1 MNEFKLRERSVSEQ
15 RRLQE
20 LLMVD
25 EVKSYMLKYRDD
37 KHYLNANAH
46 EIAMV
51 ICTEFNVS
59 FHDVLQNH
67 SINQHPKNYQVICII
82 VVELMLNTMSKPRD
96 MRYMFVKWLK
106 AANKYKPNM
115 SFPILNGIQYYITKR
130 FIKPDNKF
138 VDMAEKAEKLMIKR
152 HGAKLKGREIPEE
165 LMRALKHA

>member
-20 LLMVD
+20 LLMAD
-25 EVKSYMLKYRDD
+25 EVKSYMLKFRDD

-51 ICTEFNVS
+51 ICMEFNVP
-59 FHDVLQNH
+59 FHDVLENH
-67 SINQHPKNYQVICII
+67 SMNQHPKNYQVISII
-82 VVELMLNTMSKPRD
+82 IVELMLNTMSKPYNIRS
-96 MRYMFVKWLK
+96 MLVEWLK
-106 AANKYKPNM
+106 AAGKHRYRM
-115 SFPILNGIQYYITKR
+115 TFPIEQAIRHYITSR

-152 HGAKLKGREIPEE
+152 PGATLKGREIPEE
-165 LMRALKHA
+165 LMKALKYA

>member
-1 MNEFKLRERSVSEQ
+1 MNQLKLRERSVSEQ
-15 RRLQE
+15 RRLHE
-20 LLMVD
+20 LLMAD
-25 EVKSYMLKYRDD
+25 EVKSYMLKFRDD

-96 MRYMFVKWLK
+96 IRDLFVKWLK
-106 AANKYKPNM
+106 AADKYKPNM
-115 SFPILNGIQYYITKR
+115 TFPILNGIQYYITKR

-138 VDMAEKAEKLMIKR
+138 VDMALRSEKLMIKR
-152 HGAKLKGREIPEE
+152 PGATYKGRAIPEE
-165 LMRALKHA
+165 IMRVLKYV